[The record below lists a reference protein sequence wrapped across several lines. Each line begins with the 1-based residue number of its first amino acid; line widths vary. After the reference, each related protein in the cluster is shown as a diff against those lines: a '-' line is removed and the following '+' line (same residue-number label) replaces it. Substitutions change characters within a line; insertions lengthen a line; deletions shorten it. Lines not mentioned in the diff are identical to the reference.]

1 MYIYPNLLFISRSNS
16 FNCGQDP
23 REYRRTGQIA
33 QGIGGGHDHAAAEGE
48 NQAQGK
54 ADTGGH
60 DLRRQAEAEA
70 DAAKKEALTAE
81 ANRLSAQAFT
91 PIYDREKLWI
101 ELDPDKAARL
111 QKIIAEEIAKYD
123 AAHQG

>member
-1 MYIYPNLLFISRSNS
+1 MILYIYPNLLFISRSNS
-16 FNCGQDP
+16 FNSGQDP

-60 DLRRQAEAEA
+60 DLRRQAEACPNGQAERAAAVPSIRPLEA
-70 DAAKKEALTAE
+70 STAGT
-81 ANRLSAQAFT
+81 S
-91 PIYDREKLWI
+91 P
-101 ELDPDKAARL
+101 
-111 QKIIAEEIAKYD
+111 
-123 AAHQG
+123 